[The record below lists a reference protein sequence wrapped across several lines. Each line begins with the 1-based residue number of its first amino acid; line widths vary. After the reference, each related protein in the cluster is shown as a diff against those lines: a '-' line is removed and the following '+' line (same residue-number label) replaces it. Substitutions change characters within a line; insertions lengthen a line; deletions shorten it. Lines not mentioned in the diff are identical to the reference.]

1 MASAFDG
8 LGLGQLGSERR
19 YMTGANPFSEALKG
33 VKDFA
38 ILSAIDKSGLQGFLN
53 DMGKNKQPAGSVAP
67 EQPYSIK
74 PIMAIDPNAVNAP
87 YMQAPTFSPEPMDQG
102 LSLMDQANEAM
113 GLKASSTFTGPNT
126 FSPAPSATDTSMLQ
140 MASQPAP
147 PPGNLNL
154 PQYGSKGGNSSGGG
168 FGQSILTKILPTLF
182 GIP

>member
-1 MASAFDG
+1 MASSFDG
-8 LGLGQLGSERR
+8 MGLGMMGSEKRF
-19 YMTGANPFSEALKG
+19 MTGSNPFSEALKG
-33 VKDFA
+33 AKDFA
-38 ILSAIDKSGLQGFLN
+38 ILSAIDKSGIQGFLN
-53 DMGKNKQPAGSVAP
+53 EMGKNKQPTGSVAP

-74 PIMAIDPNAVNAP
+74 PILGIDPNAVEAP
-87 YMQAPTFSPEPMDQG
+87 YAQQAFSPAPIAEGP
-102 LSLMDQANEAM
+102 SLTDQANEAM
-113 GLKASSTFTGPNT
+113 GLKSSSTFTGPNT

-168 FGQSILTKILPTLF
+168 FGESILTKILPALF